1 MKKSIFYIVLSLVLS
16 LFFSCN
22 ELEKTKTQKLSILTT
37 TNIIADG
44 VRQIVGDKAEVISLM
59 GAGVDPHLYKAS
71 QGDIEKLSNA
81 DVIVYNGLHL
91 EGKMTLVLEKLSKSK
106 TVIAISDGISSTQL
120 IAVNA
125 HTYDPHIWFDI
136 KLWQQGITHLAQKL
150 AIADP
155 ANKNYYLSN
164 TEKYIDTLKST
175 DTWIQKEILKIPKS
189 QRVIITAHDAFSYY
203 GRAYDIEVK
212 GLQGIST
219 LSDFGLADI
228 TRLLALIVK
237 RNIKSVFIES
247 SVSPKSVQAL
257 IEGCKAQ
264 DHAVIL
270 GGTLYS
276 DALGAA
282 ETKEGSY
289 LGILQYN
296 TITISK
302 ALQ

>member
-1 MKKSIFYIVLSLVLS
+1 MKKAFIYSTVLFVLN
-16 LFFSCN
+16 LFFACN
-22 ELEKTKTQKLSILTT
+22 GPEKTKSQKLAIVTT

-44 VRQIVGDKAEVISLM
+44 VKQIVGDKARVTSLM

-91 EGKMTLVLEKLSKSK
+91 EGKMTIVLEKLSKSK
-106 TVIAISDGISSTQL
+106 TVIAMSDGIASAEL

-136 KLWQQGITHLAQKL
+136 KLWQQGIAHLAQQL
-150 AIADP
+150 ALADP
-155 ANKNYYLSN
+155 SNKDFYLSN
-164 TEKYIDTLKST
+164 NKKYLDTLKST
-175 DTWIQKEILKIPKS
+175 DTWIKNEIIKIPKS
-189 QRVIITAHDAFSYY
+189 QRLIITAHDAFSYY
-203 GRAYDIEVK
+203 GRAYDIEVE

-228 TRLLALIVK
+228 SRLVALIVN

-264 DHAVIL
+264 GHAVIL

-276 DALGAA
+276 DALGAP
-282 ETKEGSY
+282 ETTEGTY
-289 LGILQYN
+289 LGMLQYN
-296 TITISK
+296 TATISK